1 MYNQL
6 ISAVVSFARTNATR
20 TMEKMMIMTVSEK
33 RLMSASFFLHG
44 IRTFHSIKTGIV
56 ITAHGSVEKF
66 ILVQA
71 TNLPR
76 P

>member
-1 MYNQL
+1 
-6 ISAVVSFARTNATR
+6 
-20 TMEKMMIMTVSEK
+20 MEKMMIMTVSEK